1 MFFLFFFQI
10 TNSWIQANLYREG
23 PAWYQKSNIRRTVQS
38 VVKKLPQPY
47 KSTYQ
52 ANMDNGHYAI
62 CRSNVFYI
70 PHRYVSDFTILTS
83 LGIEADLRHEVAI
96 PLFLLSMDLK
106 QQFDGV
112 AFSDVIYKPS
122 DRDGLSGSGTYS
134 TRPHA
139 FYPWRARNE
148 ADIQRIIKAMSARDS
163 LLLKFVP

>member
-112 AFSDVIYKPS
+112 AFSDVIYKPG
-122 DRDGLSGSGTYS
+122 DGVGGAEFYS
-134 TRPHA
+134 IRSHA
-139 FYPWRARNE
+139 VYPWRAKNE
-148 ADIQRIIKAMSARDS
+148 LEVQRIIKAMGAGDP
-163 LLLKFVP
+163 LLLKFAP